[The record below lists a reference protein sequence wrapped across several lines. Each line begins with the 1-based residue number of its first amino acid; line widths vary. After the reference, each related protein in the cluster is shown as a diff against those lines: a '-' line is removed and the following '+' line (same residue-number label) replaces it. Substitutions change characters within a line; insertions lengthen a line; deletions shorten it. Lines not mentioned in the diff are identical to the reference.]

1 MKPAEARPPARAMVW
16 APNWMGDAV
25 MALPAL
31 QAWTRQSP
39 ELQPHWLARPA
50 VAAVLQAANLPGEI
64 IALPARASAR
74 WPRELMRQCRQARAE
89 LAILLPNSFASAL
102 AAWRLGIPQRIGY
115 GRDGRGLWLT
125 SRVRRPRPGQYPEH
139 EAYGY
144 WALLTGAGLLPAP
157 PEKLCPELRL
167 DAAARG
173 RGRARLAASA
183 AGFAVVAHAGAA
195 YGAAKR
201 WPPEYFAL
209 LFRQLSLAGCGITLV
224 GTSAERELA
233 DFILARS
240 GASGRNLAGQ
250 TTPAELLEV
259 IAAADLVVAN
269 DSGPMHAAAALGR
282 PVVALFG
289 STNERQTHPLGPP
302 GYAQCHVL
310 VAADISCRPCKLR
323 QCPLDHR
330 CMRRLR
336 PEDVAQVIMPILNR
350 HAAKARE

>member
-1 MKPAEARPPARAMVW
+1 MTPAQSNPPLRALIW

-39 ELQPHWLARPA
+39 DLQPHWLARPK
-50 VAAVLQAANLPGEI
+50 VAAVLRAANLPGETLE
-64 IALPARASAR
+64 LPAPASAR
-74 WPRELMRQCRQARAE
+74 WPRELKLQCQKAQAE
-89 LAILLPNSFASAL
+89 LAILMPNSFASAL
-102 AAWRLGIPQRIGY
+102 AAWRLGIPRRIGY
-115 GRDGRGLWLT
+115 GRDGRGFLLT
-125 SRVRRPRPGQYPEH
+125 RRVRRPRPGQYPEH
-139 EAYGY
+139 EAFGY
-144 WALLTGAGLLPAP
+144 WALFAGAGMLPAP

-167 DAAARG
+167 EASARS
-173 RGRARLAASA
+173 RGRARLALGAH
-183 AGFAVVAHAGAA
+183 GFALVAHAGAA

-201 WPPEYFAL
+201 WPPEYFAQ
-209 LFRQLSLAGCGITLV
+209 LFLDLSQAGCGITLV
-224 GTSAERELA
+224 GSAAERELA
-233 DFILARS
+233 ESILFRS
-240 GASGRNLAGQ
+240 GISGRNLAGQ

-259 IAAADLVVAN
+259 LAAADLVVAN

-302 GYAQCHVL
+302 GDAQCQVL

-330 CMRRLR
+330 CMRRL
-336 PEDVAQVIMPILNR
+336 PPADVAHAILPILNR
-350 HAAKARE
+350 HAAQVT